1 MKEKIGKKGIIRRL
15 FSTVIAVAML
25 VSSVSYTTA
34 FAAADFDEDAVQW
47 KSSEMG
53 GVKVWYVDD
62 PRYVMAMDNSE
73 WGGSI
78 EIMCRAEG
86 CGKGHFMYDRGM
98 FMEQNT
104 CEHIRTDDP
113 TDPNRVRKVTLDK
126 SDVTMKTG
134 DNVTLTATIIPDY
147 ATNKEVTWSS
157 SNAKIA
163 TVDNG
168 AV

>member
-1 MKEKIGKKGIIRRL
+1 MREKIGKKGIARRL
-15 FSTVIAVAML
+15 FSVVLALAML
-25 VSSVSYTTA
+25 VSFVPYTTA

-62 PRYVMAMDNSE
+62 PRYVMFMDFSE
-73 WGGSI
+73 TI
-78 EIMCRAEG
+78 QIMCCAEG
-86 CGKGHFMYDRGM
+86 CGKGRFTYDNGM
-98 FMEQNT
+98 LMDQNT

-113 TDPNRVRKVTLDK
+113 TDPNRVRAITLDK

-134 DNVTLTATIIPDY
+134 DTVTLTATIIPDY